1 MNRLI
6 YFHLS
11 SVMMLS
17 GNAGAPTIA
26 WRDLR
31 WPLQDTPNSKFSVW
45 NPTGLLKMISWNTS
59 PILPVCHKR
68 RVRAR
73 NGAFMKNVWPCVRA
87 SGIQTCSYRHA
98 EVNGA
103 HGAEEVRNESRE
115 QRGGLYI
122 KHWFWLW
129 SLIFNCSQ
137 KQTRMR
143 WNLEPVTP
151 ERGRQKTPSW

>member
-1 MNRLI
+1 METEKRLTI
-6 YFHLS
+6 LRERSVTKEKVTIERRDNLRRTPRPNEPSYLLS
-11 SVMMLS
+11 PLWCNDAKWERWCSHHCMEGPPLTSS
-17 GNAGAPTIA
+17 GHSA
-26 WRDLR
+26 
-31 WPLQDTPNSKFSVW
+31 NSKFSVW

-87 SGIQTCSYRHA
+87 SDTQTCSYRHA

-115 QRGGLYI
+115 QRGGLHI
-122 KHWFWLW
+122 KHWF
-129 SLIFNCSQ
+129 
-137 KQTRMR
+137 
-143 WNLEPVTP
+143 
-151 ERGRQKTPSW
+151 